1 MKKVFKTI
9 LIIVLV
15 LVIVGVGGC
24 AVIMYKSN
32 DQKVNYYKYAT
43 PVGEIETKYTALGTY
58 KVSTAEYDSGNETYG
73 KYLIWYPSEMKDG
86 NATYP
91 IVIIANGTGSKAST
105 YKEIYNHLASW
116 GFIVVGNEDEDSRT
130 GASSAATL
138 DFILKLNQDANSD
151 FYGKVD
157 TDNIGITGHSQ
168 GGVGAINAVTEQANG
183 GMYKAIFALSATSR
197 YHADE
202 LNKKADGWSCD
213 PSKITIPCFMT
224 AGTGT
229 FDAGNMSEYTSSL
242 ADGEAQGICPLWWLN
257 ECYDAMPDDMDKIT
271 AIHKDSD
278 HGDIQYKADGY
289 MTAWFRYYLMNDT
302 EAGKV
307 FYGES
312 PELLKND
319 LYQDVKV
326 LKHQ

>member
-151 FYGKVD
+151 FLLAPGE
-157 TDNIGITGHSQ
+157 NNHS
-168 GGVGAINAVTEQANG
+168 GGQA
-183 GMYKAIFALSATSR
+183 
-197 YHADE
+197 
-202 LNKKADGWSCD
+202 
-213 PSKITIPCFMT
+213 KITNFSQ
-224 AGTGT
+224 A
-229 FDAGNMSEYTSSL
+229 
-242 ADGEAQGICPLWWLN
+242 
-257 ECYDAMPDDMDKIT
+257 KIT
-271 AIHKDSD
+271 NPLFLKLL
-278 HGDIQYKADGY
+278 Y
-289 MTAWFRYYLMNDT
+289 T
-302 EAGKV
+302 ESVAN
-307 FYGES
+307 
-312 PELLKND
+312 PR
-319 LYQDVKV
+319 
-326 LKHQ
+326 